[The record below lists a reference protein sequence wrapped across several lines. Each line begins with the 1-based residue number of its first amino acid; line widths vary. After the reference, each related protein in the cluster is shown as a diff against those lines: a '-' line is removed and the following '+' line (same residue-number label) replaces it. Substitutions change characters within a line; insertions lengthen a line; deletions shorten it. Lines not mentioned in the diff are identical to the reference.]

1 MSHRAWKC
9 SRANIAAMLNTLR
22 RTGGSPAL
30 APLAALCLSLP
41 LTTLAQDLPA
51 EVEAAL
57 RRAKLPESALVVAVQ
72 EVGSGSQKLG
82 WREREPVNPA
92 SVFKLVTTYAA
103 LDQWGPAWS
112 WRTPVWV
119 QGTVKDGVL
128 EGNLI
133 IKGSGDP
140 SLVLE
145 RVWLMLRRVQQLG
158 IREIRGDL
166 LLDRSLFNLPVVSP
180 KAFDDDA
187 SQPYNVRPDA
197 LMMNFKAVTY
207 TFTPDTARGLALVQ
221 TDPPLAGVRTDETV
235 PLAAVPCEDW
245 SAQLKPQWGEP
256 KLMRFGGRYPVS
268 CGERSFS
275 MAYGDPA
282 SFNARLVEAMWQQLG
297 GRLSGQVKDGSVP
310 PGSRLLFEQ
319 VSPPLQQV
327 VRDINKFSNNVMAEQ
342 VFLSL
347 GLADKPAGAITPDD
361 AREQVRRFLASRL
374 GEEGLKG
381 WVVDN
386 GSGLSRD
393 NRLTAQGL
401 SRLLQQAWSSPVMA
415 ELMSSLPISGVDGT
429 LRRSKA
435 PQGRAHLKTGS
446 LRDVAA
452 VAGYVLSNSGKRYV
466 LVAIL
471 NHPNAAAG
479 RPAFDALV
487 QWTIRDAPTR

>member
-1 MSHRAWKC
+1 
-9 SRANIAAMLNTLR
+9 MLNTLR

-256 KLMRFGGRYPVS
+256 KLMRFGG
-268 CGERSFS
+268 
-275 MAYGDPA
+275 A
-282 SFNARLVEAMWQQLG
+282 
-297 GRLSGQVKDGSVP
+297 
-310 PGSRLLFEQ
+310 
-319 VSPPLQQV
+319 
-327 VRDINKFSNNVMAEQ
+327 
-342 VFLSL
+342 
-347 GLADKPAGAITPDD
+347 
-361 AREQVRRFLASRL
+361 
-374 GEEGLKG
+374 
-381 WVVDN
+381 
-386 GSGLSRD
+386 
-393 NRLTAQGL
+393 
-401 SRLLQQAWSSPVMA
+401 
-415 ELMSSLPISGVDGT
+415 
-429 LRRSKA
+429 
-435 PQGRAHLKTGS
+435 
-446 LRDVAA
+446 
-452 VAGYVLSNSGKRYV
+452 
-466 LVAIL
+466 
-471 NHPNAAAG
+471 
-479 RPAFDALV
+479 
-487 QWTIRDAPTR
+487 TR

>member
-1 MSHRAWKC
+1 
-9 SRANIAAMLNTLR
+9 MLNTLR
-22 RTGGSPAL
+22 RTGGSPAPTL
-30 APLAALCLSLP
+30 LAALCLSLP
-41 LTTLAQDLPA
+41 LATWAQELPA
-51 EVEAAL
+51 EVDAAL
-57 RRAKLPESALVVAVQ
+57 RRAKLPESALVVAVH
-72 EVGSGSQKLG
+72 EVGSGAQKLG

-158 IREIRGDL
+158 IREIRGDV
-166 LLDRSLFNLPVVSP
+166 LLDRSLFSLPVVSP

-207 TFTPDTARGLALVQ
+207 TFTPDMARGLALVQ
-221 TDPPLAGVRTDETV
+221 TDPPLAGVRTDDTV

-245 SAQLKPQWGEP
+245 SAQVKAQWGEP

-275 MAYGDPA
+275 MAYADPA
-282 SFNARLVEAMWQQLG
+282 SFNARMVEAMWLQLG
-297 GRLSGQVKDGSVP
+297 GRLSGQVKDGVVP
-310 PGSRLLFEQ
+310 PGSRLLMEQ

-347 GLADKPAGAITPDD
+347 GLADKPTGPITPDD
-361 AREQVRRFLASRL
+361 AREQVRRFLVGRL
-374 GEEGLKG
+374 GEDGLKG

-386 GSGLSRD
+386 GSGLSRE
-393 NRLTAQGL
+393 NRLTAGAL
-401 SRLLQQAWSSPVMA
+401 SRLLQQAWASPVMA

-466 LVAIL
+466 LVAIV